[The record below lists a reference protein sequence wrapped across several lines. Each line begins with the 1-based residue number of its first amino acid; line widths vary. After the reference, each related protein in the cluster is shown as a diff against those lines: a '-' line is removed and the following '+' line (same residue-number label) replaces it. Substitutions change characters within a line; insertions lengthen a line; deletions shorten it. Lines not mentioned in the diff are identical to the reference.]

1 MSSAALPMPQSSFE
15 IFFNPI
21 SVAAG
26 AACTSLTAFSVGL
39 AIIGEFPWTS
49 LFTAISTGLT
59 AYYGYKM
66 AINSSNE
73 KLRQENF
80 DLKVRIAHLEALS
93 ASSHG
98 ISGHTGNVTRPD
110 APL

>member
-1 MSSAALPMPQSSFE
+1 MSSASLPVPQYPFE
-15 IFFNPI
+15 LFLNPI

-26 AACTSLTAFSVGL
+26 AICTSLSAFGIGL
-39 AIIGEFPWTS
+39 AMVGEFPWTS
-49 LFTAISTGLT
+49 LFTAIGTGLT

-98 ISGHTGNVTRPD
+98 ISGHVGNVTRPD